1 MSGLSLEELCARGRA
16 AIPILQSESGDVRD
30 RAVRAMADSLPEN
43 AQEILAANAL
53 DLESAAQNGVPPQMR
68 DRLALTEERLRGIA
82 DAMRQVAAL
91 PDPLGTGEEWVRP
104 NGLRIRRCAVPLG
117 LVAMIYE
124 ARPNVTAD
132 AAALCVKSGNCAL
145 LRGGKEAFRTNRAMV
160 DCLRRAVQAAGLPA
174 DCVLMPEDPSR
185 ETAQKLMRLRG
196 TVDLLIPRGGKNL
209 IRSVVENATVPVI
222 ETGAGNCHVYVDES
236 ADLEMALAVVDNAKR
251 QRPSVCNAA
260 EGLVVHRAI
269 APKLLPLLRERMPD
283 VEFRGCAETCALLP
297 DCVPATEED
306 FYTEYNDLILHCK
319 VVGDVGEAIAF
330 INAHNTGHSE
340 AILTQNL
347 RNAERFTAGIDASA
361 VYVNASTRFT
371 DGGEFGFGAEI
382 GISTQKLHARGPM
395 GLSALTTVKYI
406 AYGDGQVRA

>member
-1 MSGLSLEELCARGRA
+1 MTLAELCARGRA
-16 AIPILQSESGDVRD
+16 AIPALQSASGEVRN
-30 RAVRAMADSLPEN
+30 RALLAMADALLEGAPVILAEN
-43 AQEILAANAL
+43 AADLDAAEENC
-53 DLESAAQNGVPPQMR
+53 VPRQMR
-68 DRLALTEERLRGIA
+68 DRLALNEARLRGIA
-82 DAMRQVAAL
+82 EALREVASL

-104 NGLRIRRCAVPLG
+104 NGLRIRRCAVPIG

-132 AAALCVKSGNCAL
+132 AAALCIKSGNCAM

-160 DCLRRAVQAAGLPA
+160 ACLRRALTAAGLPE

-185 ETAQKLMRLRG
+185 ETATQLMKMRG
-196 TVDLLIPRGGKNL
+196 AVDLLIPRGGKRL

-236 ADLEMALAVVDNAKR
+236 ADFEMALSVIDNAKR

-260 EGLVVHRAI
+260 EGLIVHRAV
-269 APKLLPLLRERMPD
+269 AKAFLPLLRERLSD
-283 VEFRGCAETCALLP
+283 VEFRGCGETCAILP

-306 FYTEYNDLILHCK
+306 FDTEYNDLILHVK
-319 VVGDVGEAIAF
+319 VVRDVEEAISF

-347 RNAERFTAGIDASA
+347 RSAERFTAGIDASA

-406 AYGDGQVRA
+406 VCGDGQIRG

>member
-1 MSGLSLEELCARGRA
+1 MTLAELCARGRA
-16 AIPILQSESGDVRD
+16 AIPALQGASGDLRN
-30 RAVRAMADSLPEN
+30 RALLAMADALVNSAP
-43 AQEILAANAL
+43 EILAENAA
-53 DLESAAQNGVPPQMR
+53 DLAAAEENGVPRQMR
-68 DRLALTEERLRGIA
+68 DRLALTDDRLRGIA
-82 DAMRQVAAL
+82 EALREVASL

-104 NGLRIRRCAVPLG
+104 NGLRIRRSAVPIG

-132 AAALCVKSGNCAL
+132 AAALCIKSGNCAL

-160 DCLRRAVQAAGLPA
+160 NCLRGALRQVGLPE

-185 ETAQKLMRLRG
+185 ETATQLMKMRG
-196 TVDLLIPRGGKNL
+196 VVDLLIPRGGKQL

-222 ETGAGNCHVYVDES
+222 ETGAGNCHVYIDES
-236 ADLEMALAVVDNAKR
+236 ADFDMALSVVDNAKR

-260 EGLVVHRAI
+260 EGLVVHRAV
-269 APKLLPLLRERMPD
+269 AKAFLPLVRERLSN
-283 VEFRGCAETCALLP
+283 VEFRGCEETCAILP
-297 DCVPATEED
+297 DCVPATDED
-306 FYTEYNDLILHCK
+306 FDTEYNDLILHVK
-319 VVGDVGEAIAF
+319 VVGDVEEAIAF

-406 AYGDGQVRA
+406 AYGNGQIRT

>member
-1 MSGLSLEELCARGRA
+1 MTLKELCARGRS
-16 AIPILQSESGDVRD
+16 AIPALQSAGGETRNCALFS
-30 RAVRAMADSLPEN
+30 MADALLEGAPIILAEN
-43 AQEILAANAL
+43 AADLAAA
-53 DLESAAQNGVPPQMR
+53 DENGVPRQML
-68 DRLALTEERLRGIA
+68 DRLTLTEERLRGIA
-82 DAMRQVAAL
+82 DALREVAAL

-104 NGLRIRRCAVPLG
+104 NGLRIRRCTVPIG

-124 ARPNVTAD
+124 SRPNVTAD
-132 AAALCVKSGNCAL
+132 AAALCIKSGNCAL

-160 DCLRRAVQAAGLPA
+160 DCMRRALKTVGLPE

-185 ETAQKLMRLRG
+185 ETATQLMQLRG
-196 TVDLLIPRGGKNL
+196 FVDLLIPRGGKQL

-236 ADLEMALAVVDNAKR
+236 ADFDMALSVADNAKR

-260 EGLVVHRAI
+260 EGLLVHRAI
-269 APKLLPLLRERMPD
+269 ADSFLPLLRERLSD
-283 VEFRGCAETCALLP
+283 VEFRGCGETCAILP
-297 DCVPATEED
+297 DCIPATEED
-306 FYTEYNDLILHCK
+306 FDTEYNDLILHVK
-319 VVGDVGEAIAF
+319 VVSGVEEAISF

-347 RNAERFTAGIDASA
+347 RNAEKFTAGIDASA

-395 GLSALTTVKYI
+395 GLSALTTIKYI
-406 AYGDGQVRA
+406 AYGDGQIRS

>member
-1 MSGLSLEELCARGRA
+1 MTLAELCARGRA
-16 AIPILQSESGDVRD
+16 AIPVLQNASGEVRN
-30 RAVRAMADSLPEN
+30 RALLAMADALLEGAPVILAEN
-43 AQEILAANAL
+43 AADLAAA
-53 DLESAAQNGVPPQMR
+53 EENGVPRQMR
-68 DRLALTEERLRGIA
+68 DRLSLNEDRLRSIA
-82 DAMRQVAAL
+82 EALREVAAL

-104 NGLRIRRCAVPLG
+104 NGLRIRRCAVPIG

-132 AAALCVKSGNCAL
+132 AAALCIKSGNCAL
-145 LRGGKEAFRTNRAMV
+145 LRGGKEAFRTNCAMV
-160 DCLRRAVQAAGLPA
+160 TCLRRALSAVGLPE

-185 ETAQKLMRLRG
+185 ETATQLMKLRG
-196 TVDLLIPRGGKNL
+196 VVDLLIPRGGKAL

-222 ETGAGNCHVYVDES
+222 ETGAGNCHIYVDES
-236 ADLEMALAVVDNAKR
+236 ADLDMALSVVDNAKR

-260 EGLVVHRAI
+260 EGLLVHRAV
-269 APKLLPLLRERMPD
+269 AKSFLPLLRERLAN
-283 VEFRGCAETCALLP
+283 VEFRGCGETCSILS
-297 DCVPATEED
+297 DCLPATEED
-306 FYTEYNDLILHCK
+306 FYTEYNDLILHVK
-319 VVGDVGEAIAF
+319 VVGDVEEAISF

-347 RNAERFTAGIDASA
+347 RNAERFTAGIDSAA

-406 AYGDGQVRA
+406 AYGDGQIRT

>member
-1 MSGLSLEELCARGRA
+1 MTLTELCLRGREA
-16 AIPILQSESGDVRD
+16 FPVLQSAGGETRD
-30 RAVRAMADSLPEN
+30 RALHAMAIALLSGTPAILAEN
-43 AQEILAANAL
+43 AADLAEA
-53 DLESAAQNGVPPQMR
+53 EKNGVPRQML
-68 DRLALTEERLRGIA
+68 DRLTLTEERLRGIA
-82 DAMRQVAAL
+82 DALREVAAL
-91 PDPLGTGEEWVRP
+91 PDPLGKGEEWVRP
-104 NGLRIRRCAVPLG
+104 NGLRIRRCTVPIG

-132 AAALCVKSGNCAL
+132 AAALCIKSGNCAL

-160 DCLRRAVQAAGLPA
+160 ACLRGALKSVGLPE

-185 ETAQKLMRLRG
+185 ETAERLMKLRG
-196 TVDLLIPRGGKNL
+196 YVDLLIPRGGKNL
-209 IRSVVENATVPVI
+209 IRSVVESATVPVI

-236 ADLEMALAVVDNAKR
+236 ADFDMALSVVDNAKR

-260 EGLVVHRAI
+260 EGLVVHRAV
-269 APKLLPLLRERMPD
+269 AKEFLPLLRKRLSD
-283 VEFRGCAETCALLP
+283 VEFRGCEETCAILP
-297 DCVPATEED
+297 DCVPAAAED
-306 FYTEYNDLILHCK
+306 FDTEYNDLILHIK
-319 VVGDVGEAIAF
+319 VVSGVEEAISF

-347 RNAERFTAGIDASA
+347 RNAEKFTAGVDASA

-406 AYGDGQVRA
+406 AYGDGQIRA

>member
-1 MSGLSLEELCARGRA
+1 MTLSELCARGRA
-16 AIPILQSESGDVRD
+16 AIPALQGASGALRD
-30 RAVRAMADSLPEN
+30 RALLAMADALLSG
-43 AQEILAANAL
+43 AQEILAENAE
-53 DLESAAQNGVPPQMR
+53 DLAAAEENGVPPHMR
-68 DRLALTEERLRGIA
+68 DRLALTDGRLRGIA
-82 DAMRQVAAL
+82 DALREVASL

-104 NGLRIRRCAVPLG
+104 NGLRIRRCAVPIG
-117 LVAMIYE
+117 LIAMIYE
-124 ARPNVTAD
+124 SRPNVTAD
-132 AAALCVKSGNCAL
+132 AAALCIKSGNCAI

-160 DCLRRAVQAAGLPA
+160 NAMRGALAAVGLPE

-185 ETAQKLMRLRG
+185 ETATQLMQMRG
-196 TVDLLIPRGGKNL
+196 AVDLLIPRGGKKL

-222 ETGAGNCHVYVDES
+222 ETGAGNCHVYIDES
-236 ADLEMALAVVDNAKR
+236 ADLEMALSVTDNAKR

-269 APKLLPLLRERMPD
+269 AKSFLPLLRERLSD
-283 VEFRGCAETCALLP
+283 VEFRGCEETCAILP
-297 DCVPATEED
+297 DCLPATDED
-306 FYTEYNDLILHCK
+306 FDTEYNDLILHVK
-319 VVGDVGEAIAF
+319 VVSDTEEAIAF

-347 RNAERFTAGIDASA
+347 RNAERFTAGIDAAA

-406 AYGDGQVRA
+406 AYGDGQIRT